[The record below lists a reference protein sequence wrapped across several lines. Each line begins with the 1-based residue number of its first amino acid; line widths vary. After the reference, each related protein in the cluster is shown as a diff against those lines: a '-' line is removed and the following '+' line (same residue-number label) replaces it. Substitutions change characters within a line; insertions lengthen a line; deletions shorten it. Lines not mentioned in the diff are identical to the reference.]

1 MLNKIDRLSGSERA
15 RLAGRYPGSVPV
27 SALAGEGVEGLLET
41 LEQRLPHPPVEVELL
56 VPYGRE
62 DLTALLYRE
71 SEVLSTTHEEAGTRV
86 HARVG
91 LRELAAVRAFVQH
104 ERRTG

>member
-1 MLNKIDRLSGSERA
+1 
-15 RLAGRYPGSVPV
+15 
-27 SALAGEGVEGLLET
+27 VEGLLDT
-41 LEQRLPHPPVEVELL
+41 LEVKLPHPPVEVELL

-62 DLTALLYRE
+62 DLIALLYRQ
-71 SEVLSTTHEEAGTRV
+71 SEVLSTTHEEAGTVV

-91 LRELAAVRAFVQH
+91 FRELAAVRGFVRS